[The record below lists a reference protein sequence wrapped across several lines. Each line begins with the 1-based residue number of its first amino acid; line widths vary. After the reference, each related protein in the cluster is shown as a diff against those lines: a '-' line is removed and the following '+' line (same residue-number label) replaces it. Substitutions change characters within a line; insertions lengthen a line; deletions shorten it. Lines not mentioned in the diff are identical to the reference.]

1 MGEVDVNLIAVI
13 PAALVSGVLFGLIAV
28 TFMFFV
34 RQSTKLA
41 ASSRFSPLSLT
52 YIAAVIVGTGGIF
65 VPEALGL
72 GTGVIA
78 QIFDDHFTIGFL
90 IILFFAK
97 LTFTAICIGLG
108 LFGGVFSPAL
118 LVGASA
124 GAFLGKSVEGV
135 LGQSVSAVM
144 PICGMAAVAS
154 AVIGA
159 PIAGVI
165 IILELTMN
173 YEFALAAMINV
184 VMAMLFSNIFFG
196 HSYFDVQLQDRGIDI
211 SQGRGHLEMMEL
223 DITSVISKE
232 YVKLNK
238 NATVAEAITKLLS
251 SKLTEGYV
259 VEKGTYCL
267 ERYQFRL

>member
-1 MGEVDVNLIAVI
+1 
-13 PAALVSGVLFGLIAV
+13 
-28 TFMFFV
+28 
-34 RQSTKLA
+34 
-41 ASSRFSPLSLT
+41 
-52 YIAAVIVGTGGIF
+52 
-65 VPEALGL
+65 
-72 GTGVIA
+72 
-78 QIFDDHFTIGFL
+78 
-90 IILFFAK
+90 
-97 LTFTAICIGLG
+97 
-108 LFGGVFSPAL
+108 
-118 LVGASA
+118 
-124 GAFLGKSVEGV
+124 
-135 LGQSVSAVM
+135 M

-173 YEFALAAMINV
+173 YEFALAAMISV

-259 VEKGTYCL
+259 LEKGDVLLGKISIQALINASSEGTIKGLIDKDPVSIKDDASLQQAIEVASNFIGETMPIINRSSGKIIGVVNEGDLFKLYLSTQSKIVDL
-267 ERYQFRL
+267 EKS